1 MAIRHDHRAR
11 YIDAWN
17 AIDAEELVSSVSEDF
32 VFDDPCEPE
41 LIGKS
46 NLARFLPVW
55 PEKLRKLGS
64 GFDFQTIDKM
74 VSDQDGC
81 LTEWHGWRVPGQE
94 LEGSALIKTTD
105 AGVML
110 EKFAYYRTPWPLF
123 R

>member
-46 NLARFLPVW
+46 NLARFLPVG
-55 PEKLRKLGS
+55 PKSCGNLVP
-64 GFDFQTIDKM
+64 
-74 VSDQDGC
+74 VSISRRS
-81 LTEWHGWRVPGQE
+81 TRWSVIRM
-94 LEGSALIKTTD
+94 A
-105 AGVML
+105 A
-110 EKFAYYRTPWPLF
+110 
-123 R
+123 